1 MLAPIH
7 IFLPTQLEAA
17 LRRYGERAPLLDVG
31 HDGASDFHWHLHR
44 SSIGGAGKNHYNYC
58 LTAINRSLDGIQHID
73 SRLAHMHK
81 VMHARM
87 NGPVALEPSSNISC
101 PPCGWWP
108 RAGPVAT
115 SGSGGDFAS
124 LVAMVF
130 AFAAQLV
137 QWPLPAFLFPLLHR
151 RWTAALVHQLEVG
164 LRVKIHGGHPTLLHE
179 LAPLVAHL
187 RQAKEFLY
195 LSSVTKA
202 GTHHDPMFS
211 VSVCDCLHDC
221 PVKEALGARVAV
233 SCCNEVQIGCGMALI
248 EKPLAQQRY

>member
-17 LRRYGERAPLLDVG
+17 LRRSGERAPLLDVG
-31 HDGASDFHWHLHR
+31 HDGVSDFHWHLHR
-44 SSIGGAGKNHYNYC
+44 SSIRGAGKNHYDYC
-58 LTAINRSLDGIQHID
+58 LTARNRSLAGLQHMD

-81 VMHARM
+81 VMHAHKH
-87 NGPVALEPSSNISC
+87 GPVALEPSSNFFSC
-101 PPCGWWP
+101 PPCAWWP

-130 AFAAQLV
+130 ALTAQLV

-151 RWTAALVHQLEVG
+151 RWTAALVHKLEVG
-164 LRVKIHGGHPTLLHE
+164 LRVKIHRGHPTLLHE

-187 RQAKEFLY
+187 RQAC
-195 LSSVTKA
+195 
-202 GTHHDPMFS
+202 GTQRVPLL
-211 VSVCDCLHDC
+211 VKCDKGGDTSRPHVFC
-221 PVKEALGARVAV
+221 KRVW
-233 SCCNEVQIGCGMALI
+233 L
-248 EKPLAQQRY
+248 PT